1 MSFVK
6 DQQLMYTDM
15 HGYSSKVIFMRYSQD
30 GSCAVVSV
38 PPSTDRTY
46 ASLDRLTP
54 LPTPQELRGDCVDA
68 IIQSALKAPA
78 LPVDSKERKRYP
90 MYSGL
95 LAYFPAALA
104 QVSHHSFV
112 SNEKHNPGLPLQ
124 HSRNNSGDH
133 SDCIVRHL
141 LDSAEATGATKI
153 EELRA
158 LAWRALAM
166 LQEECEKQG
175 ARPAPGAT
183 FEEQE

>member
-1 MSFVK
+1 MRFVK
-6 DQQLMYTDM
+6 DQQLMYTGMD
-15 HGYSSKVIFMRYSQD
+15 GSSIKVIFMQYSLD
-30 GSCAVVSV
+30 GSYAVVGV
-38 PPSTDRTY
+38 PPSMNGTY
-46 ASLDRLTP
+46 VSLDRLTP
-54 LPTPQELRGDCVDA
+54 LPTPQELPGQSVDA
-68 IIQSALKAPA
+68 MMQAAVKAPS

-141 LDSAEATGATKI
+141 IDSAEANGAAKI

-175 ARPAPGAT
+175 TRPAPGAT
-183 FEEQE
+183 FGDDE